1 LWETKKK
8 KFKKI
13 GRNKKKIWDFFFKK
27 KQIAAVQ
34 TVAKSSKILQ
44 K

>member
-1 LWETKKK
+1 VGNQKKNLKKLVETKKK
-8 KFKKI
+8 L
-13 GRNKKKIWDFFFKK
+13 GFFFLKK